1 MEKKLKFTHISI
13 DLHLLPQNLS
23 ALIIKE
29 PNYSHLLHRN
39 KEFSKIHFLTHTIPA
54 QSNMLS

>member
-1 MEKKLKFTHISI
+1 MDKKLQFTHISI

-29 PNYSHLLHRN
+29 PN
-39 KEFSKIHFLTHTIPA
+39 
-54 QSNMLS
+54 